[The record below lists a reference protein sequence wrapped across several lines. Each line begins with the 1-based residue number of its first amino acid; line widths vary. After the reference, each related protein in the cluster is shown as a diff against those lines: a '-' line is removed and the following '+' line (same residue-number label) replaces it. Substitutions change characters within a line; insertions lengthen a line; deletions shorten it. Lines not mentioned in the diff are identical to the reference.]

1 MDKLIFFMNFQIT
14 SVRTLFIS
22 FNCGFVY
29 KQGPIDAGFL
39 ERLKLKD
46 DAVPPDPTVMSHYKR
61 YYIVTIALSFI
72 TDRWICTERL
82 SF

>member
-1 MDKLIFFMNFQIT
+1 MNFQIT

-29 KQGPIDAGFL
+29 KQGLIDAGFL

-46 DAVPPDPTVMSHYKR
+46 HAVPPDPTVMLHYKR

-72 TDRWICTERL
+72 TARWICTERL